1 MSQVFVCVC
10 VCLWMCLM
18 FENISSG
25 FFMHRMQLTLHI
37 KSISKLTKKYF
48 FGERARACEWSKA
61 NTEKVPKI
69 RTIRKHNKYAW
80 IQIRFIHLFTF
91 DASRFEHLIL
101 FSADLFTR
109 PLASI
114 FFPLRLLSNA
124 YEFRSFSLI
133 IFVSLIHTAH
143 RHWTD
148 GVGFYSIG
156 NSLDSNFF
164 VCICKTDFICLFD
177 DQRVC
182 SVSIQTTC
190 ERMEKSARANTVI
203 SIG

>member
-1 MSQVFVCVC
+1 
-10 VCLWMCLM
+10 MCLM

-69 RTIRKHNKYAW
+69 RTFRKRNKYAW

-114 FFPLRLLSNA
+114 FFLFVYYRMHTNFGVFLLLFSFHWFTQHIDIEPMELVFIRSA
-124 YEFRSFSLI
+124 THSIRIVLFAFAKRILFVYSMTKEF
-133 IFVSLIHTAH
+133 V
-143 RHWTD
+143 
-148 GVGFYSIG
+148 
-156 NSLDSNFF
+156 
-164 VCICKTDFICLFD
+164 
-177 DQRVC
+177 Q
-182 SVSIQTTC
+182 
-190 ERMEKSARANTVI
+190 
-203 SIG
+203 